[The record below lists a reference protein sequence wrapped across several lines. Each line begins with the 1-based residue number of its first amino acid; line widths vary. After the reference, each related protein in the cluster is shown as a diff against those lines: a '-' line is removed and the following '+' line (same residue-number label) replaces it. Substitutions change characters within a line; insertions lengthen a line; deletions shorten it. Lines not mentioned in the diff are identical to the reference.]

1 MHGTPFGTGVRTFK
15 DAGWSSWRLDPWLL
29 LAAVGL
35 LLFSIFVLNGAT
47 ENDIPGSPDYFV
59 VRQSVYGVV
68 GVLLMLV
75 ISRIDYS
82 RLQQYRV
89 GIYSCMIAAI
99 LLVLAVGG
107 ATRGSRRWIDLPF
120 FNFQPSEL
128 GKILLIL
135 AVAAFVV
142 DRLRK
147 TEERGTTVRVM
158 MLALVPALLVILQ
171 PDLGTSIVYIVIA
184 LAILFLAGAKWNHF
198 AVIGMAIAG
207 VIVLVM
213 VVMPK
218 VGISPL
224 QEYQYDRLTAF
235 LHPGE
240 VTDSTSYQQNQ
251 ALIALGSGKQSGR
264 GVEQATQTRLDFLP
278 EHHTDFIFAVI
289 GETYGFIGVAIVLS
303 LYALLIW
310 RGLRILTLSNSTFG
324 ALIVGGV
331 VAMLM
336 FQVFIN
342 VGMNIGIMP
351 ITGIPLPL
359 LSYGGSSVIVTM
371 IAIGLMQGVYAQTK
385 NKSVTSSSKSVKSL
399 RME

>member
-15 DAGWSSWRLDPWLL
+15 DAGWSFRRFDPWLM

-35 LLFSIFVLNGAT
+35 LLFSIFVLSGAT

-68 GVLLMLV
+68 GLLLMLV

-82 RLQQYRV
+82 RLQQYKV
-89 GIYSCMIAAI
+89 GIYSGMIAAI

-135 AVAAFVV
+135 AVAAFVM
-142 DRLRK
+142 DRLRRM
-147 TEERGTTVRVM
+147 EERGTTLRVIL
-158 MLALVPALLVILQ
+158 LALIPALLVIMQ
-171 PDLGTSIVYIVIA
+171 PDLGTSMVYIVIG
-184 LAILFLAGAKWNHF
+184 LAILFIAGAKWNHF
-198 AVIGMAIAG
+198 AAIGLVVVTVIM
-207 VIVLVM
+207 LVM

-218 VGISPL
+218 MGISPL
-224 QEYQYDRLTAF
+224 QDYQNDRLTAF

-240 VTDSTSYQQNQ
+240 VTDSTAYQQNQ
-251 ALIALGSGKQSGR
+251 ALIALGSGRQSGR

-289 GETYGFIGVAIVLS
+289 GETYGFIGVAVVLS

-310 RGLRILTLSNSTFG
+310 RGLRILTLSNNTFG
-324 ALIVGGV
+324 ALIAGGI

-359 LSYGGSSVIVTM
+359 MSYGGSSVIVTM
-371 IAIGLMQGVYAQTK
+371 IAIGLLQSVYAHTRK
-385 NKSVTSSSKSVKSL
+385 TPGTGSSEPAKS
-399 RME
+399 

>member
-35 LLFSIFVLNGAT
+35 LLFSIFVLSGAT
-47 ENDIPGSPDYFV
+47 ENDIPGSPNYFV

-68 GVLLMLV
+68 GLLLMLV

-89 GIYSCMIAAI
+89 GIYSGMIAAI

-147 TEERGTTVRVM
+147 TEERGTTIRVM
-158 MLALVPALLVILQ
+158 LLALVPALLVILQ

-207 VIVLVM
+207 VIVLAM

-218 VGISPL
+218 MGISPL
-224 QEYQYDRLTAF
+224 QDYQYDRLTAF

-251 ALIALGSGKQSGR
+251 ALIALGSGRQSGR

-371 IAIGLMQGVYAQTK
+371 IAIGLMQSVYAQTK
-385 NKSVTSSSKSVKSL
+385 KKSVTSSSKPVKSL

>member
-1 MHGTPFGTGVRTFK
+1 M
-15 DAGWSSWRLDPWLL
+15 L

-35 LLFSIFVLNGAT
+35 LFFSIFVLNGAT

-75 ISRIDYS
+75 I
-82 RLQQYRV
+82 
-89 GIYSCMIAAI
+89 
-99 LLVLAVGG
+99 
-107 ATRGSRRWIDLPF
+107 

-207 VIVLVM
+207 VIVLAM

-218 VGISPL
+218 MGISPL
-224 QEYQYDRLTAF
+224 QDYQYDRLTAF

-251 ALIALGSGKQSGR
+251 ALIALGSGRQSGR

-371 IAIGLMQGVYAQTK
+371 IAIGLMQSVYAQTK
-385 NKSVTSSSKSVKSL
+385 KKSVTSSSKPVKSL

>member
-15 DAGWSSWRLDPWLL
+15 DTGWASWRLDPWLL
-29 LAAVGL
+29 LASVGL
-35 LLFSIFVLNGAT
+35 LLFSIFALSGAT
-47 ENDIPGSPDYFV
+47 ENDVPGSPDYYV

-68 GVLLMLV
+68 GLLLMMG

-89 GIYSCMIAAI
+89 GIYSGMIAAI

-147 TEERGTTVRVM
+147 MEERGTTLRVIL
-158 MLALVPALLVILQ
+158 LALVPALLVIMQ
-171 PDLGTSIVYIVIA
+171 PDLGTSMVYIVIA
-184 LAILFLAGAKWNHF
+184 LAILFMAGAKWNHF
-198 AVIGMAIAG
+198 AVIGLTIVT
-207 VIVLVM
+207 VIVLVL

-218 VGISPL
+218 MGISPL
-224 QEYQYDRLTAF
+224 QDYQSDRLTAF

-251 ALIALGSGKQSGR
+251 ALIALGSGGQSGR

-310 RGLRILTLSNSTFG
+310 RGLRILTLSNNTFG

-359 LSYGGSSVIVTM
+359 MSYGGSSVIVTM
-371 IAIGLMQGVYAQTK
+371 IAIGLLQSVYAHTK
-385 NKSVTSSSKSVKSL
+385 KKSGTSSSEPSKSL